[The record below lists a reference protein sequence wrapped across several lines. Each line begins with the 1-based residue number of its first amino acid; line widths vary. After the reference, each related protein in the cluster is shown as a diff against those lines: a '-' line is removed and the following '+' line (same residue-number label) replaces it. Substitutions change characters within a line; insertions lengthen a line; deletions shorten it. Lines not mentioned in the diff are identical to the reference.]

1 MMHKERAAY
10 QVERLWRKRQIE
22 GIADQRRGDRR
33 QMGGAAVEQRGI
45 QAYALSPQ
53 PASQRQRNVAGAA
66 GDVQQLDLAQ
76 RKLVD
81 DAAHQALAG
90 LDSPEP
96 AIYPANV
103 GESGSDLL
111 RCSAIAVQ
119 QLGLDLAFHATLDE
133 NAPGHDCRPSAQG
146 SSTIQVRS
154 GREQIMDEDV
164 FIAGGGPAGLAAAI
178 AARLAGFSV
187 LLADCGLP
195 SIDKACGEGIMPE
208 GVAALAQLGI
218 SFSSGQTFAFRGIK
232 FIECGGGGAASG
244 GCVAEAH
251 FPSGSGWG
259 IRRTV
264 LHQRLLERACQL
276 GVKMLWRA
284 RAVRITA
291 EGAWVDGELVRSRWL
306 VCADGQN
313 SRLREQAGFC
323 PARRQGS
330 SAGSLRRFGF
340 RRHYRM
346 TPWSDFVE
354 VYWSDCGQ
362 LYVTPVADNQI
373 AIALLTRHPGLR
385 LEDAL
390 PRFASVSHRLRGA
403 TPSSRELGG
412 LTVTRRL
419 PLVQRGNAA
428 LIGDASGSVDAITG
442 EGLSMAF
449 QQALELAQAM
459 TSGDLNIYQRAH
471 RLILRRPYV
480 MAELMLAMDRHHG
493 LRRRVFRTFEAD
505 PSLFRRLVNIHI
517 GARPPRSLGVS
528 GVLSLAWRLFAA

>member
-1 MMHKERAAY
+1 MY
-10 QVERLWRKRQIE
+10 
-22 GIADQRRGDRR
+22 
-33 QMGGAAVEQRGI
+33 
-45 QAYALSPQ
+45 
-53 PASQRQRNVAGAA
+53 
-66 GDVQQLDLAQ
+66 
-76 RKLVD
+76 
-81 DAAHQALAG
+81 
-90 LDSPEP
+90 
-96 AIYPANV
+96 
-103 GESGSDLL
+103 
-111 RCSAIAVQ
+111 
-119 QLGLDLAFHATLDE
+119 
-133 NAPGHDCRPSAQG
+133 
-146 SSTIQVRS
+146 
-154 GREQIMDEDV
+154 DEDV

-187 LLADCGLP
+187 MLVDCGQP
-195 SIDKACGEGIMPE
+195 PIDKACGEGIMPE
-208 GVAALAQLGI
+208 GVAALAQLGV
-218 SFSSGQTFAFRGIK
+218 SFPAGQAFAFHGIK
-232 FIECGGGGAASG
+232 FIECGGSDGHDATCMVEARFPH
-244 GCVAEAH
+244 AE
-251 FPSGSGWG
+251 PGSLSSPMAGFDSATGLG

-264 LHQRLLERACQL
+264 LHQRLLERACRL
-276 GVKMLWRA
+276 GVKMLWQA
-284 RAVRITA
+284 RGVEITP
-291 EGAWVDGELVRSRWL
+291 EGASVYGELVRSCWL

-313 SRLREQAGFC
+313 SRLREQAGLC

-362 LYVTPVADNQI
+362 LYVTPVAGNQI
-373 AIALLTRHPGLR
+373 SIALLTRHPGLR

-390 PRFASVSHRLRGA
+390 PRFAPVSHRLRGA
-403 TPSSRELGG
+403 MPSTRELGG

-471 RLILRRPYV
+471 RRILRRPYV

-493 LRRRVFRTFEAD
+493 LRRRVFRAFEAD
-505 PSLFRRLVNIHI
+505 PSLFRRLVSIHI
-517 GARPPRSLGVS
+517 GVRPPRSLGID
-528 GVLSLAWRLFAA
+528 GVLSFAWRLFAA